1 MPEEIA
7 GVPMPTNKATIAS
20 TINSS
25 IRVTPRSLARL
36 IVVPTDDVGINA
48 VSTRLA
54 VGAVAG
60 QVGVVSMIARK
71 LVYVWVA
78 PRIVCDILLKVRTLP
93 VVRAIWLHAQGL
105 QALLRRRID
114 TRIELV

>member
-48 VSTRLA
+48 VSARLA

-60 QVGVVSMIARK
+60 QVGVVSMIAGK
-71 LVYVWVA
+71 LVNVRMA
-78 PRIVCDILLKVRTLP
+78 PGVVGDILLEVRTLP
-93 VVRAIWLHAQGL
+93 VVRAVGFHAQGL
-105 QALLRRRID
+105 QTLLRRRID